1 MDVQRDERFGFYRRY
16 GGNSTRSERARMDR
30 GGMASQSPA
39 QAIDGNAG
47 FGTVVR
53 GQPKAGQMP
62 TQLLLSSGEQPG
74 FLGIKFRH

>member
-1 MDVQRDERFGFYRRY
+1 
-16 GGNSTRSERARMDR
+16 MDR

-39 QAIDGNAG
+39 QAQAIDGSAG